1 MSMEEAAMV
10 EPTAVAVQ
18 IAKVAD
24 LRANQTVLV
33 FEYGPIG
40 VLCQAV
46 AKAYGAR
53 KAIGVDVVKSRLDFA
68 NSYGVDRLSPL
79 QA

>member
-33 FEYGPIG
+33 FGCGPIG
-40 VLCQAV
+40 VL
-46 AKAYGAR
+46 
-53 KAIGVDVVKSRLDFA
+53 VK
-68 NSYGVDRLSPL
+68 
-79 QA
+79 Q